1 MTYDEAWKAA
11 DAAWRA
17 AGSPIPCY
25 DPAYMKAHQEL
36 QEVIKRLELIRPR
49 IREVKQ

>member
-1 MTYDEAWKAA
+1 MTYDEAWTLANN
-11 DAAWRA
+11 AWRA
-17 AGSPIPCY
+17 AGSLIPCY
-25 DPAYMKAHQEL
+25 DPAYLKARQEL